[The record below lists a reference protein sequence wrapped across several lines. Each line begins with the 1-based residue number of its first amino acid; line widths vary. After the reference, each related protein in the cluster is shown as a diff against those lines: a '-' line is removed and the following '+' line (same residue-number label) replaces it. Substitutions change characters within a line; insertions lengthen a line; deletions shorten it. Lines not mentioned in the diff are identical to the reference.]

1 MDLVVV
7 KLEKTWVNVQRVP
20 LVYSGLVLR
29 ADFLNTED
37 ISLIEIFM
45 KQNPQEEYVIAV
57 KIGIQIAG

>member
-37 ISLIEIFM
+37 ISLIEISM
-45 KQNPQEEYVIAV
+45 KQNPQE
-57 KIGIQIAG
+57 